1 MTPTAA
7 LEVTGTA
14 LYGPRWRAP
23 LARGLRRPGAE
34 RRGVDVRLLHHWLQE
49 TPGRTVPSWV
59 PDALVEL
66 LTDEADRRRLMLGD
80 LADSIRQQ
88 LAA

>member
-1 MTPTAA
+1 MTPVTA

-14 LYGPRWRAP
+14 LYGTRWRAP
-23 LARGLRRPGAE
+23 LARGLRRPGAD
-34 RRGVDVRLLHHWLQE
+34 RPGVDVRLLHHWLQG
-49 TPGRTVPSWV
+49 TPGRGIPSWV

-66 LTDEADRRRLMLGD
+66 LVDEADRRRLMLGD
-80 LADSIRQQ
+80 LADSIKQQ